1 MEYIETPNFDNDT
14 LEKLNSVD
22 QDVVML
28 TILSVVEK
36 SGNYDLAVKVTS
48 MFLDNDNEYIRGTA
62 VESMSHIARL
72 WKKLPIDLID
82 KINSIP
88 LNEKSNWV
96 QDKADDVADDLEVF
110 IKGYERPSKLNTT
123 PNTR

>member
-1 MEYIETPNFDNDT
+1 MEYIETRNFDNDT

-36 SGNYDLAVKVTS
+36 SGNYDLAVKVTR

-62 VESMSHIARL
+62 VESISHIARL

-110 IKGYERPSKLNTT
+110 IKGYERPSK
-123 PNTR
+123 

>member
-36 SGNYDLAVKVTS
+36 SGNYDLAVKVTR

-62 VESMSHIARL
+62 IECISHIARL
-72 WKKLPIDLID
+72 WKKLPGDLIE
-82 KINSIP
+82 KINSS
-88 LNEKSNWV
+88 LYNDQSSWV
-96 QDKADDVADDLEVF
+96 KDKADDVVDDLEVF
-110 IKGYERPSKLNTT
+110 IKGYKRPRK
-123 PNTR
+123 